1 MFDVG
6 FWELV
11 LVGLVALLAFGPN
24 ELPRLVRDTVRVIRK
39 LRAAANAA
47 GDELRRELQLDDLDM
62 DQRPRPG
69 SPLHQVSDVVN
80 EIASEVR
87 RPISP
92 ALPRRD
98 SDQDNAQT

>member
-24 ELPRLVRDTVRVIRK
+24 ELPRLVRDTVRVVRK

-47 GDELRRELQLDDLDM
+47 GDELRRELHLDDLD
-62 DQRPRPG
+62 DEHLPHSG
-69 SPLHQVSDVVN
+69 SPLHQVRDVMN
-80 EIASEVR
+80 EIASDIN
-87 RPISP
+87 RPLP
-92 ALPRRD
+92 PPLPR
-98 SDQDNAQT
+98 SKPGQDDAQT